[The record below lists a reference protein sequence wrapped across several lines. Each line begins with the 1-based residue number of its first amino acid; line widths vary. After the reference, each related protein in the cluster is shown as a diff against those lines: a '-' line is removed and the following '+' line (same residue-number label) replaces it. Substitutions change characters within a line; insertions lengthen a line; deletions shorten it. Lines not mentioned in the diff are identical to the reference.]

1 MSVNSKLY
9 FVRKYNFPD
18 ESIKDVSASEIVAL
32 FDIGAFVYDKWEWD
46 FIGCFFCDTPFS
58 LLVNKYDDEL
68 QVERLKSTVTDAYG
82 SRLSYASSNQEL
94 YECAKEICKNDPS
107 RRMKSLHDVIKAF
120 KDDDDIYIVLYLY

>member
-1 MSVNSKLY
+1 
-9 FVRKYNFPD
+9 
-18 ESIKDVSASEIVAL
+18 
-32 FDIGAFVYDKWEWD
+32 
-46 FIGCFFCDTPFS
+46 
-58 LLVNKYDDEL
+58 VNKYDDEL